1 MNHIRTLAAICGLV
15 IIGIVATPANGQDR
29 PDSIGVTPL
38 PSVGLPPDLERVLRD
53 YEQHWNAG
61 NTAALVD
68 LFTDDGFVKRRG
80 GWISGHAALREAL
93 AGTSGALRLRAVS
106 YAADERVGYIVGA
119 YGYGNEQSVPD
130 RGLFVLALRRGDDGR
145 WLIAA
150 DLDSAIQQPPPE
162 DEQ

>member
-1 MNHIRTLAAICGLV
+1 MIHIRPIAAICGLV
-15 IIGIVATPANGQDR
+15 IIGIVATPANGQNR

-38 PSVGLPPDLERVLRD
+38 PSVDLPPDLERVLRD

-61 NTAALVD
+61 NTAVLVD

-80 GWISGHAALREAL
+80 GWISGHATLREAL
-93 AGTSGALRLRAVS
+93 AGTSGDLRLRAVS

-119 YGYGNEQSVPD
+119 YGYGSEPPVPD

-162 DEQ
+162 ND